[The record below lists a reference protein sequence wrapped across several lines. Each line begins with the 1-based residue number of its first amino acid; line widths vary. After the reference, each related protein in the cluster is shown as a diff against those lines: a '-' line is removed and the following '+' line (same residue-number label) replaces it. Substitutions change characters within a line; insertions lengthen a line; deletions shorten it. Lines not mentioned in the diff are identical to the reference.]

1 MCVVYP
7 NNYQSSDIG
16 FKLADPTKP
25 GHCKALVFYLANP
38 VRSVPSTA
46 IVPPQQ
52 QTWWKHEIM
61 KSSPIADLPSLI
73 TNIIF
78 RYIEWPFSVNDAV
91 KIREQTAEFE
101 YYEEPEDNDQG
112 FEMEFYYDC

>member
-1 MCVVYP
+1 
-7 NNYQSSDIG
+7 DIG

-52 QTWWKHEIM
+52 QTWWRREII
-61 KSSPIADLPSLI
+61 KSSPIANLPSLI
-73 TNIIF
+73 TDNIF
-78 RYIEWPFSVNDAV
+78 HYIVWPFSADDAV
-91 KIREQTAEFE
+91 KIRKQTAEFE
-101 YYEEPEDNDQG
+101 YYEIPEDYDLG
-112 FEMEFYYDC
+112 FEIETYYNY